1 MPKRDPRLAA
11 PRESPTPS
19 GLPSPTPEPSTI
31 VFVFSGPIARADVPL
46 LCERVRVLLEGSHAD
61 LIVCDV
67 GALLEP
73 DAVTIDVLARLRLT
87 ARRLGRRVG
96 LLDACGELQD
106 LLTLTGLSDV
116 VPPCEE
122 LVLEPGRQTEQR
134 EPAGGVEEEGD
145 PPDPIP

>member
-1 MPKRDPRLAA
+1 LVFPQEPPIPAG
-11 PRESPTPS
+11 TPS
-19 GLPSPTPEPSTI
+19 PPEPSTI
-31 VFVFSGPIARADVPL
+31 VFVFSGPIARADIPL

-61 LIVCDV
+61 LVVCDV
-67 GALLEP
+67 GALADP

-96 LLDACGELQD
+96 LLDTCSKLQD

-122 LVLEPGRQTEQR
+122 LALEKGRQTEQR
-134 EPAGGVEEEGD
+134 EPAGGVEEEAD
-145 PPDPIP
+145 PTEPIP